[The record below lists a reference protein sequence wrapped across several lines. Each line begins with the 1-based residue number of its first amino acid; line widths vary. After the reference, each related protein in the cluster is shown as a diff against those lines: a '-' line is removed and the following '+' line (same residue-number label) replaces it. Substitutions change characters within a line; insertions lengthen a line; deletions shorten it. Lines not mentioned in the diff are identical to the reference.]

1 MMDSACAEYDV
12 LQTAVFGL
20 HQQRVFYILTGQTF
34 SSYPL
39 PLAKKVSNVLCGL
52 MIVFSVGV

>member
-20 HQQRVFYILTGQTF
+20 HQQRVFLYSHWPNFPLL
-34 SSYPL
+34 SSPPRQKSL
-39 PLAKKVSNVLCGL
+39 KCFVWFDDS
-52 MIVFSVGV
+52 IFR

>member
-39 PLAKKVSNVLCGL
+39 PSPKKSQMFCVV
-52 MIVFSVGV
+52 